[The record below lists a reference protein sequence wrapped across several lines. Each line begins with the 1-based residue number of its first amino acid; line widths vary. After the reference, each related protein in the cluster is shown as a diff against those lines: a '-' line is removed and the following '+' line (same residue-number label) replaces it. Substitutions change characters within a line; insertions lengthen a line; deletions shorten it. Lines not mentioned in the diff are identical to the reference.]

1 MWRLKNKSYDDDSKW
16 NKMVAL
22 ELISLTFLVPLPL
35 PLRVENVKIRE
46 NSDKNQGTPYNPFL
60 KIENIDKFAVKESAF
75 GWVRLG

>member
-1 MWRLKNKSYDDDSKW
+1 M
-16 NKMVAL
+16 
-22 ELISLTFLVPLPL
+22 TPLPL